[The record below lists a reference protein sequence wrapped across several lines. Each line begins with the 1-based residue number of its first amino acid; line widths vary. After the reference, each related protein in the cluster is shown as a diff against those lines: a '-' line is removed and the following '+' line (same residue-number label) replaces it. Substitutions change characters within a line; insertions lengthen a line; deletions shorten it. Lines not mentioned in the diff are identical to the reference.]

1 MGRPS
6 GGDSD
11 KPVGRVGPPSLA
23 GRLGSI
29 PRPAQNEKPRPPS
42 IEKPQTAPRVKP
54 GAAKPRSAKPN
65 KPPRPVVAQR
75 PSSTHPAAPATT
87 PPPRGVAG
95 RLGSIGR
102 GRGGR

>member
-29 PRPAQNEKPRPPS
+29 PRPAHY
-42 IEKPQTAPRVKP
+42 EKPQTAPRVKP